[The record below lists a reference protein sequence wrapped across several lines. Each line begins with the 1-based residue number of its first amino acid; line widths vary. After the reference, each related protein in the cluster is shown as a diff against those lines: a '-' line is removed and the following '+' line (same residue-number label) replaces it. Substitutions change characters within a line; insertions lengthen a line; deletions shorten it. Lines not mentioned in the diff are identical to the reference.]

1 MLHFCCPSKL
11 SFVKLSM
18 SLLGVCF
25 SSCMT
30 AGSEPPFQSY
40 SSYTIAPENTEDDTD
55 QLWANYLYKHLFKR
69 SGKSSYVQLGRSDE
83 NEKNLGIIVDFEP
96 EAKYNYAW
104 KWTGK
109 NTLTLK
115 AANKDAMLWA
125 LYQLMENIGK
135 VDNRFDVADL
145 PERSFDMGGD
155 REGDF
160 PFEYRSIYSPSQ
172 RNQDLFGVTGC
183 GNIDYDWA
191 IWGHNLHKVLGD
203 NLPSEVFAQDKGSRN
218 RDQYCFSSE
227 VLYKR
232 LENYILSEYGDGSK
246 EGARFVI
253 MPNDNSIVCQCEK
266 CREYGN
272 SATSAT
278 PAVSNFIE
286 RLALRFPHHTFFTSS
301 YASVVVPPAQK
312 MPKNVGVIISAM
324 DLPLVIGVDE
334 TEEAKQFQLLL
345 SRWREKVARVY
356 IWDYMRNFD
365 DYLTPFPIL
374 SIAQERLRLY
384 RDEGVKGII
393 YNGSG
398 EDYATFDEM
407 QTFVLT
413 ALMLNPDLHIENLVR
428 ANFKRHYP
436 ETSEILSKYYLSL
449 EEAVQ
454 TRKKPLPYYGG
465 IGDAVDSYLDVAS
478 FTDFVKTLDK
488 AAKQVKG
495 SEHNL
500 LNRLLTGLNFTHLEL
515 MRLPQ
520 TNWDKEMKVNY
531 LDNLSGY
538 KSFPDMKNYREAYGE
553 MESYL
558 ANYKARAAYQ
568 GKSNGITCTNIPML
582 TDGYVGL
589 CTDYHTNW
597 NVTSSKQEMLEL
609 KLKIEAPK
617 GTLRLSAL
625 NAPKWGIYYPSA
637 VELLQNGQVVG
648 RMNPIAAPKGLFMQT
663 DILIPYSGSPSTP
676 YILRIT
682 RSKEK
687 GKNTMAFDE
696 IFN

>member
-55 QLWANYLYKHLFKR
+55 QLWANYLYKHLFNR

-246 EGARFVI
+246 EEARFVI

-266 CREYGN
+266 CREHGN

-286 RLALRFPHHTFFTSS
+286 RLALRFPRHTFFTSS

-398 EDYATFDEM
+398 EDYSTFDEM

-436 ETSEILSKYYLSL
+436 ETSETLSKYYLSL

-495 SEHNL
+495 SERNL

-625 NAPKWGIYYPSA
+625 NAPKWSIYYPSA